1 MAAVAKKHKTATI
14 FISAHSLEY
23 PSSVIKASDI
33 EVRVLNS
40 QLVCGRHNF
49 ESAESIRNKLDYW
62 TTLFHFSK
70 HDKKKQKKQKK
81 KKKNNPHILP
91 INYWNKVKMPLMIKL
106 YQDNRLHQ
114 HSVLFH
120 NVKNTIIHI
129 KKLIPSKNIII
140 IVF

>member
-81 KKKNNPHILP
+81 KKEKEPPYSTYQLLEQGKNAFND
-91 INYWNKVKMPLMIKL
+91 
-106 YQDNRLHQ
+106 Q
-114 HSVLFH
+114 
-120 NVKNTIIHI
+120 
-129 KKLIPSKNIII
+129 
-140 IVF
+140 IVPRQSIAST